1 MSTRLSSITNTFFVN
16 LLNRLGVR
24 PPPSDGFDLI
34 NTVQPVTLVDSDI
47 VLPVTQSTILMDLSF
62 TTGVQAA
69 PAINT
74 VLADVGAQV
83 AGTYNIL
90 VMASAMDA
98 AAVAN
103 PQIAL
108 QRRDGAN
115 AANVWEQRFLFSA
128 TAGGPTNLQIIQQ
141 FRVQLQTN
149 ERIRIINTVAGGAAS
164 SYHANIWI
172 TV

>member
-1 MSTRLSSITNTFFVN
+1 M
-16 LLNRLGVR
+16 R
-24 PPPSDGFDLI
+24 PPPADGFDLI
-34 NTVQPVTLVDSDI
+34 NVVQPVTLVDSDI
-47 VLPVTQSTILMDLSF
+47 VLPVTQSTILMDLAF
-62 TTGVQAA
+62 TAGALGA

-74 VLADVGAQV
+74 VLADVGPQL

-90 VMASAMDA
+90 VLASAMDA

-108 QRRDGAN
+108 QRRDAAN
-115 AANVWEQRFLFSA
+115 AANIWEQRFLFSA
-128 TAGGPTNLQIIQQ
+128 TAGGPTQLQILQQ

-164 SYHANIWI
+164 TYHANIWI